1 MGKTAILPDIDH
13 CIGAARPN
21 SHDRVWWEWSAVLLS
36 SVATYMAS
44 TLGFDAV
51 ADGLAVVEADGYAR
65 LIYSSRSENRVSS
78 LSLGAVV
85 APTAAPGAAVAAGA
99 EFGADLALQ
108 QTVAQPRLFI
118 FSSYNAPL
126 RAAQI
131 STTGLPGIDAVVSTS
146 IGTLAGVTSFAVFEG
161 GAVDIG
167 VVAQRGVAGLRIFQ
181 ITDNGAMTLIGT
193 ILDGPKAYLAD
204 ISDLAAITVGTDRF
218 LLVLSAL
225 ENGITSYRI
234 DTNGSHELV
243 DSLGVS
249 DGLSVNGPAAMQIA
263 EIAGQQFA
271 VIASTL
277 SDSLSVVRINAVGA
291 LFQTDHVIDDLN
303 TRFADTV
310 ALDLFV
316 ARGRVFAVT
325 AGSDAG
331 VSVFELLGNGK
342 LSPYATFPLET
353 GAGISSVTSIETKVL
368 GDKVAVLMVDARGD
382 RIHHFELSLTTLG
395 SLINAAGGTVTGTA
409 LDDRIIG
416 SAAAETLQGGLGNDW
431 LHDGGGLDLLRGGA
445 GRDVFVFDRD
455 GQADRVADF
464 ERGTDRLDLS
474 DWGRIYSASA
484 LSIVSTPTGAEIR
497 YGTELLYLDS
507 VNAQSLSAGGFSD
520 ADFIF

>member
-1 MGKTAILPDIDH
+1 M
-13 CIGAARPN
+13 
-21 SHDRVWWEWSAVLLS
+21 LLS
-36 SVATYMAS
+36 SVSTYLAS

-51 ADGLAVVEADGYAR
+51 ADGLAVVEANGYAR
-65 LIYSSRSENRVSS
+65 LVYSSRSDNRVASIA
-78 LSLGAVV
+78 LGAVA
-85 APTAAPGAAVAAGA
+85 APTPGTGAAVSAGG

-108 QTVAQPRLFI
+108 QTVSQPRLFI

-126 RAAQI
+126 RAVQI
-131 STTGLPGIDAVVSTS
+131 STTGVPGVDAVVNTS
-146 IGTLAGVTSFAVFEG
+146 IGTLAGVTAFAVFEG

-167 VVAQRGVAGLRIFQ
+167 VVAQRGVAGLRVFQ
-181 ITDNGAMTLIGT
+181 IADNGAMTHVGT
-193 ILDGPKAYLAD
+193 ILDGPKAYLGD
-204 ISDLAAITVGTDRF
+204 ISDLAAVMVGTDRF

-234 DTNGSHELV
+234 GINGSSELV
-243 DSLGVS
+243 DSLGMP
-249 DGLSVNGPAAMQIA
+249 DGLSVNGPAAMQVA
-263 EIAGQQFA
+263 EIDGQRFA

-277 SDSLSVVRINAVGA
+277 SDSLSVVRMNAMGA
-291 LFQTDHVIDDLN
+291 LFQTDHVIDDRN
-303 TRFADTV
+303 TRFADV
-310 ALDLFV
+310 AALDLFT
-316 ARGRVFAVT
+316 AKGRMFAVT

-331 VSVFELLGNGK
+331 VSVFEVLTNGK
-342 LSPYATFPLET
+342 LSPYATYPLET
-353 GAGISSVTSIETKVL
+353 GAGISAVTSIETKVL

-395 SLINAAGGTVTGTA
+395 NLIVAAGGTATGTA
-409 LDDRIIG
+409 LDDRIVG
-416 SAAAETLQGGLGNDW
+416 TAAAETLQGGAGNDW

-455 GQADRVADF
+455 GQADRIADY
-464 ERGTDRLDLS
+464 ERGTDRIDLS

-484 LSIVSTPTGAEIR
+484 LAITSTPTGAEIR

-507 VNAQSLSAGGFSD
+507 MTAQSLSAGGFSD